1 MAHTRRDFIKLT
13 SLASASLMVPQFL
26 KAFGSMNIPREYHG
40 KTLVVIQLSGGND
53 GLNCVIPLHNDLY
66 YNARPD
72 LGLDTTQIISLNDN
86 VGLNRSLMGLAD
98 LYNEG
103 HLAIINSVGYPN
115 PNRSHFRS
123 MDIWQT
129 ASDEDKVY
137 NTGWLGRYL
146 DASCSGQDERF
157 IVKPHTAVE
166 IDDYLSLSMK
176 GDIKKGLAFNN
187 PANLHLAMDNQI
199 LRTVA
204 SNYHEEHEHP
214 KIEFLHKTL
223 ADTTQSADYIFK
235 HSKIYKSSKIYPVND
250 FGRRMKVIAELI
262 CSGSETKIY
271 YVSLS
276 GFDTHI
282 NQKDR
287 HEKLLKVYAD
297 GLKTFCDD
305 LKENDRFKDTVVMT
319 FSEFGRRVA
328 QNASRGTDHGTANNI
343 YIAGG
348 GLSKPGIYNDMP
360 DLKNLDNG
368 DLIYKIDFR
377 QVYATILDKW
387 LNTDHR
393 KVLNGSF
400 SLLDFV

>member
-1 MAHTRRDFIKLT
+1 
-13 SLASASLMVPQFL
+13 
-26 KAFGSMNIPREYHG
+26 MNIPGEYQG

-72 LGLDTTQIISLNDN
+72 LGLENSQIISLNDK
-86 VGLNRSLMGLAD
+86 VGLNSSLQGLAD
-98 LYNEG
+98 LYNAG
-103 HLAIINSVGYPN
+103 HLSIINSVGYPN

-129 ASDEDKVY
+129 ASDEAKVL

-146 DASCSGQDERF
+146 DATCSDESR
-157 IVKPHTAVE
+157 ITNPAQQVKPHTAVE

-176 GDIKKGLAFNN
+176 GEIKKGLAFNN
-187 PANLHLAMDNQI
+187 PANLHLATDNKI
-199 LRTVA
+199 LRTVS

-223 ADTTQSADYIFK
+223 VDTTQSADYIFK

-287 HEKLLKVYAD
+287 HDKLLKVYAD
-297 GLKTFCDD
+297 SLKTFCDD
-305 LKENDRFKDTVVMT
+305 LMDNDRFKDTVVMT

-348 GLSKPGIYNDMP
+348 GLSKAGIYNELP

-387 LNTDHR
+387 LTTDHQ
-393 KVLNGSF
+393 KVLNGKF

>member
-1 MAHTRRDFIKLT
+1 MKHNRRDFIKLT
-13 SLASASLMVPQFL
+13 SLASASLMVPNFL
-26 KAFGSMNIPREYHG
+26 KAFGSMSIPVEYQG

-98 LYNEG
+98 LYNDG
-103 HLAIINSVGYPN
+103 HLTIINSVGYPN

-129 ASDEDKVY
+129 ASDEAQVL

-146 DASCSGQDERF
+146 DATCSGQCA
-157 IVKPHTAVE
+157 KPHTAVE

-187 PANLHLAMDNQI
+187 PANLHLAMDKQI

-214 KIEFLHKTL
+214 EIEFLHKTL

-235 HSKIYKSSKIYPVND
+235 HSKIYKSAKIYPLND

-287 HEKLLKVYAD
+287 HDKLLKVYAD
-297 GLKTFCDD
+297 SLKTFCDD
-305 LKENDRFKDTVVMT
+305 LMDNDRFKDTVVMT

-348 GLSKPGIYNDMP
+348 GLSKAGIYNELP

-387 LNTDHR
+387 LTTDHQ
-393 KVLNGSF
+393 KVLNGKF

>member
-1 MAHTRRDFIKLT
+1 MKHSRRDFIKLT

-26 KAFGSMNIPREYHG
+26 QAFGKMDFPGDYQG

-53 GLNCVIPLHNDLY
+53 GLNCVIPYQNDLY

-72 LGLDTTQIISLNDN
+72 LGLEPTRVIPLKNGI
-86 VGLNRSLMGLAD
+86 GLNENLKGLAD
-98 LYNEG
+98 LFNAG
-103 HLAIINSVGYPN
+103 HLSIINGVGYPN

-129 ASDEDKVY
+129 ASDEGKVL
-137 NTGWLGRYL
+137 NTGWIGRYL
-146 DASCSGQDERF
+146 DASCNGA
-157 IVKPHTAVE
+157 IGATVVKPHTAIE

-187 PANLHLAMDNQI
+187 PDNLHLAMDNRI
-199 LRTVA
+199 LRTVS
-204 SNYHEEHEHP
+204 SNYHEDHVHP

-223 ADTTQSADYIFK
+223 VDTTQSADYIFN
-235 HSKIYKSSKIYPVND
+235 HSKKYKSNKIYPLND
-250 FGRRMKVIAELI
+250 FGRRMKVIAQLI
-262 CSGSETKIY
+262 CSGAETRIY

-276 GFDTHI
+276 GFDTHTF
-282 NQKDR
+282 QKDK
-287 HEKLLKVYAD
+287 HNKLLKVFGD
-297 GLKTFCDD
+297 TLKTFCDD
-305 LKENDRFKDTVVMT
+305 LKDNDRFKDTVVMT

-328 QNASRGTDHGTANNI
+328 QNASKGTDHGTANNI

-348 GLSKPGIYNDMP
+348 GLTKAGIYNEMP

-387 LNTDHR
+387 LNTDHE
-393 KVLNGSF
+393 KVLNGKY
-400 SLLDFV
+400 SLLNFI